1 MNDHV
6 KALFEGQELSE
17 EFKTKAGSIIESMLN
32 EKEAEI
38 RESVEKEQ
46 KELFESQIAEK
57 TAELEELS
65 EKYMAEEVIPTI
77 SKYLTAAVN
86 EWQEENKL
94 AIESG
99 TKVELAE
106 SFLKGFVGLAE
117 SHNLEVPEG
126 ADSIVEKNQKE
137 LEEVKT
143 KLDEL
148 TEKNVE
154 LKEAL
159 DEQTRSIVI
168 DRVCS
173 DLTESQK
180 EKFVTYSESV
190 EFKSEEQFESAV
202 SQLKESYFPKADLD
216 NKNNINENDDSNK
229 NLNEN
234 QEQIDE
240 GEENDPYLQSFL
252 KGLRKTS

>member
-17 EFKTKAGSIIESMLN
+17 DFKQKASAIIESMLS

-38 RESVEKEQ
+38 RESIVGEQ
-46 KELFESQIAEK
+46 TTLFESQVEEK
-57 TAELEELS
+57 TSELESLS
-65 EKYMAEEVIPTI
+65 EAYVTEEVLPTI

-86 EWQEENKL
+86 EWQEENAI

-99 TKVELAE
+99 VKVELAE

-117 SHNLEVPEG
+117 AHNLSVPEG
-126 ADSIVEKNQKE
+126 SDSIVEKTQKDFE
-137 LEEVKT
+137 QVKS
-143 KLDEL
+143 KLDSL

-168 DRVCS
+168 ARVCS

-180 EKFVTYSESV
+180 EKFTTYSESMQ
-190 EFKSEEQFESAV
+190 FKTQDQFESAV
-202 SQLKESYFPKADLD
+202 SQLKESYFPKTGDKKVEEDEQEKVLES
-216 NKNNINENDDSNK
+216 ENLTEK
-229 NLNEN
+229 
-234 QEQIDE
+234 DE
-240 GEENDPYLQSFL
+240 TRESAWL
-252 KGLRKTS
+252 KTFVGRL